1 MFDKDF
7 VPYNESLE
15 LKEIGFNE
23 VCMAGYDG
31 DDNSLYIAYISN
43 DGVHYNPQYY
53 TKAPLF
59 SQAFRWIREMY
70 DIHYSI
76 ERHCSQHDHKWGYNW
91 SLYNYT
97 GIFDEYLTSAPD
109 APVGEWVYNTY
120 EEAELACIREIIKIV
135 KNK

>member
-1 MFDKDF
+1 MLDKEF

-15 LKEIGFNE
+15 LKELLFNE

-43 DGVHYNPQYY
+43 EGVQYNPQYY

-59 SQAFRWIREMY
+59 SQAFRFFREKY
-70 DIHYSI
+70 NWQHSI
-76 ERHCSQHDHKWGYNW
+76 DPTSDQHRFELGYNYW
-91 SLYNYT
+91 IWNNKT
-97 GIFDEYLTSAPD
+97 GEEYHTMPKNRPTGD
-109 APVGEWVYNTY
+109 WEYETY
-120 EEAELACIREIIKIV
+120 EEAELECLRELIKIV